1 MSSRTTNLDLGPL
14 KVAIERGAAS
24 LFLGAGAS
32 SGCLAGDKQPIPMG
46 SALAESLASDAG
58 LPFQG
63 EDLEVVH
70 SAVRDVVGE
79 PELHRL
85 MRQYLTCGTPS
96 QAYEIL
102 ASVPWARIY
111 TTNIDDSF
119 EVVAQRSYVQ
129 GRQRIRVQ
137 SRKGHLVDRDQ
148 TYENVDLVKLHGS
161 IDRLHEGIVFGD
173 TEYAAEGANPS
184 VWYSQIGLDYL
195 RYNFIFIGSSLREP
209 VIRQQIERAR
219 YAGMD
224 VGSPRAFLVV
234 PSLTQIEESAF
245 SSENIVHIPWTI
257 DEFAHWVER
266 IFPSGLDY
274 LTVAGNNNPT
284 LKRLLRGSRAEQEKR
299 AGLLETVEQIGIRPV
314 EQVHAGTIRRFYR
327 GFKPVWSDIENSIP
341 ATIESV
347 SRLLDSTKA
356 ALASNK
362 RCVVVRGPAG
372 SGKSTAARM
381 VSYELAKEGTA
392 AFWVQGTD
400 ANMVG
405 IIEELERAN
414 DSPFLIICDRLE
426 HCADA
431 VVRAI
436 QGGKARRATFLGV
449 ESQHVWMSR
458 VKGKFRNIA
467 VTEHHVDRISQ
478 GDVNRILAKLER
490 WGPWTR
496 LAGMRESQRR
506 RVLFDSSRR
515 QLLIG
520 LLEATQGMGFEQ
532 IIQRDFQNLSGDAHR
547 KLLVV
552 VGLASIHRLPL
563 PITFA
568 ARAMR
573 ELGYD
578 INPWTLVSEMDGVI
592 HGQRRQLVARHP
604 TYVRSLIESNVTTN
618 DLANAVQALLTV
630 FTAYQAPVV
639 RSVSRREFDL
649 FRRTVNSRFL
659 REILRDSVDDVLRIY
674 RRFEK
679 PFERDGLFWLQYGLA
694 LRHFD
699 RQKEAFEKIRM
710 ALEAHPQPH
719 TRHAFAQ
726 QQFIMALQE
735 PSALGVPGLVEE
747 AIGTLE
753 NLDRDTSADD
763 YPITTLARGHTAFV
777 RATAGDA
784 QGRVLAKQYADRIQS
799 TLRRSEDSA
808 LRDTWTWLT
817 SYAIGGRW
825 NRPNLTKGA
834 IS

>member
-1 MSSRTTNLDLGPL
+1 MVYSSVL
-14 KVAIERGAAS
+14 
-24 LFLGAGAS
+24 
-32 SGCLAGDKQPIPMG
+32 
-46 SALAESLASDAG
+46 
-58 LPFQG
+58 
-63 EDLEVVH
+63 
-70 SAVRDVVGE
+70 DVVGE
-79 PELHRL
+79 LELHRL
-85 MRQYLTCGTPS
+85 MRRYLTCGTPS
-96 QAYEIL
+96 DAYRVM
-102 ASVPWARIY
+102 ASIPWARIY

-119 EVVAQRSYVQ
+119 EVVAQRSYAQ

-137 SRKGHLVDRDQ
+137 SRKGHLLERDQ
-148 TYENVDLVKLHGS
+148 TYENLDLVKLHGS
-161 IDRLHEGIVFGD
+161 IDRLHEGVVFGD
-173 TEYAAEGANPS
+173 TEYAAEGARPS

-195 RYNFIFIGSSLREP
+195 QYNFVFIGSSLREP

-219 YAGMD
+219 HAGRNG
-224 VGSPRAFLVV
+224 GSPRAFLVI
-234 PSLTQIEESAF
+234 PSLTRIEKGALSA
-245 SSENIVHIPWTI
+245 ENIVHIPWTI
-257 DEFAHWVER
+257 EEFAGWVEQV
-266 IFPSGLDY
+266 FPGGLDY
-274 LTVAGNNNPT
+274 LTVARNNNPA

-314 EQVHAGTIRRFYR
+314 EQVHAGTIRPFYR

-341 ATIESV
+341 ATTESV
-347 SRLLDSTKA
+347 SRLLDSTKR
-356 ALASNK
+356 ALESSR

-400 ANMVG
+400 ANLVG

-436 QGGKARRATFLGV
+436 QGGKARKATFLGV
-449 ESQHVWMSR
+449 ESQHVWMNR

-467 VTEHHVDRISQ
+467 VMEHHVDQISLE
-478 GDVNRILAKLER
+478 DVDRILAKLER

-496 LAGMRESQRR
+496 LAGMKERQRR
-506 RVLFDSSRR
+506 RVLFERSRR

-532 IIQRDFQNLSGDAHR
+532 IIQRDFQNLNGDEHR
-547 KLLVV
+547 KLLIV
-552 VGLASIHRLPL
+552 VGLAAIHRLPL
-563 PITFA
+563 PVTFA

-578 INPWTLVSEMDGVI
+578 TNPWTLVRAMEGVI
-592 HGQRRQLVARHP
+592 HRQGRQLVARHP
-604 TYVRSLIESNVTTN
+604 TYVRSLIEGNVPTS

-639 RSVSRREFDL
+639 RSVSRREFEL

-659 REILRDSVDDVLRIY
+659 REILENSADDVLRIY
-674 RRFEK
+674 RTFEK

-699 RQKEAFEKIRM
+699 RQEEAFEKLRT
-710 ALEAHPQPH
+710 ALEAHPQSH

-735 PSALGVPGLVEE
+735 PNALGVSSLVEE
-747 AIGTLE
+747 AIETLE
-753 NLDRDTSADD
+753 RLNREASADD
-763 YPITTLARGHTAFV
+763 YPITTLARGHTAFL

-784 QGRVLAKQYADRIQS
+784 QGRIVARQYADRIQS
-799 TLRRSEDSA
+799 TLRKSEDST
-808 LRDTWTWLT
+808 LRDTWRWLT
-817 SYAIGGRW
+817 SYAVGGTW
-825 NRPNLTKGA
+825 SRPNLIKGG
-834 IS
+834 